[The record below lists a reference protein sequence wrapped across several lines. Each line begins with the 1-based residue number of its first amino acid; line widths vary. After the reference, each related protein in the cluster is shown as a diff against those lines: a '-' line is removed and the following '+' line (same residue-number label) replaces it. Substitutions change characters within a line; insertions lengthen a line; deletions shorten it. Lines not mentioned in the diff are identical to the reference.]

1 MNLFNRGVELA
12 LDIIWVLIM
21 KVKNIVDKKCNMSF
35 IFFLYRILIYFF
47 FEGIWIFFFF
57 LTEGIKIKT

>member
-1 MNLFNRGVELA
+1 MNLLNRGVELA

-47 FEGIWIFFFF
+47 LREFEFFF